1 MKMLVMIALSALAA
15 LGPVPASAEPDQK
28 RDQQRAFDE
37 LRNGR
42 ILPLRDI
49 EARVLPSMRGA
60 QYIGFDFDS
69 ESGISIE
76 SLPTSCSSSD
86 LASHGLIGSQDGC
99 SGADVFLR
107 DGCFGST
114 DWTAGRLRLVR
125 PGVVVAARRGCA
137 RAGTG

>member
-1 MKMLVMIALSALAA
+1 MKMLVALALSALAA
-15 LGPVPASAEPDQK
+15 LGPVSATAEPDQK

-69 ESGISIE
+69 ESGIYT
-76 SLPTSCSSSD
+76 LK
-86 LASHGLIGSQDGC
+86 
-99 SGADVFLR
+99 FLR
-107 DGCFGST
+107 NGNVIWVEVDGRS
-114 DWTAGRLRLVR
+114 GRLLGR
-125 PGVVVAARRGCA
+125 
-137 RAGTG
+137 TGN